1 MPSAELVVG
10 IGFRPRTSADR
21 IRAALREVLGD
32 KVIGYL
38 ATLEQRATDSGLRMV
53 AAELGVPIRSYSAAD
68 LAMVDVPNPASRTL
82 EAVATASVAEA
93 AAVLGA
99 DGGPLVVRKRVVQ
112 GVVIAAARLGHP
124 R

>member
-10 IGFRPRTSADR
+10 IGLRPRTSADR
-21 IRAALREVLGD
+21 IRAALREALGD
-32 KVIGYL
+32 KVIGCL
-38 ATLEQRATDSGLRMV
+38 ATLEQRAADPGLRTV
-53 AAELGVPIRSYSAAD
+53 AAELGVPVMPYSAAD
-68 LAMVDVPNPASRTL
+68 LAMIDVPNPASRTL

-93 AAVLGA
+93 AAVLAA

-112 GVVIAAARLGHP
+112 GVVIAAARVGHP